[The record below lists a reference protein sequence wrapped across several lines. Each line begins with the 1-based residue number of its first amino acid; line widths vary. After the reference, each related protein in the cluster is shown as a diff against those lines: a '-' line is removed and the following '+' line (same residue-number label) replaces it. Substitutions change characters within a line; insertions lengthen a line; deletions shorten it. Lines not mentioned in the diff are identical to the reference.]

1 MKRVLFPFVG
11 DTVGGSHISTL
22 ELALGLDG
30 GRFEGVVSV
39 HKEGPLRTYLKDRN
53 VVAEDAPD
61 WRFTPFSENPL
72 RDPIATLFLL
82 PRLVWFLR
90 RLRID
95 IVHTNDARMH
105 YIWGMAARLSGVKF
119 VLHLR
124 ALKQSRIG
132 ISSRF
137 ADSII
142 AITEYTKEKYPPK
155 IKKKSQVIPNPVRP
169 PAFGEDRGS
178 FRKRMLKSGNAD
190 PRTEVIVGYVSNF
203 MQRKRPV
210 VFVET
215 AARLRDRFGNRV
227 FFVMF
232 GETDGARDEGI
243 RKEVTAKIAEYGLTS
258 RCVLMG
264 PRYPIE
270 PWIMGLDVLVAPALG
285 EPFGRTLVE
294 AMLCCTPVVAAD
306 DGGHRDII
314 HHGKTGL
321 LVPPDDAA
329 AFANAA
335 AELLEHQRTMS
346 VIAAAAKADA
356 LKRFSV
362 EAHVERVQ
370 RVYDL
375 VLQ

>member
-30 GRFEGVVSV
+30 GRFEAVVAV

-61 WRFTPFSENPL
+61 WWFAPFSENPL
-72 RDPIATLFLL
+72 RDPIVTLFLI
-82 PRLVWFLR
+82 PRLAWFLK

-105 YIWGMAARLSGVKF
+105 YLWGIAARLSGVKF

-142 AITEYTKEKYPPK
+142 AITEYTKERYSPE
-155 IKKKSQVIPNPVRP
+155 IRKKTQVVLNPVRP
-169 PAFGEDRGS
+169 LALEEDRGS
-178 FRKRMLKSGNAD
+178 CRKRVLKAGNAD
-190 PRTEVIVGYVSNF
+190 PRTKAIVGYVANF

-215 AARLRDRFGNRV
+215 AVRLRDRFGDRV
-227 FFVMF
+227 FFAMF
-232 GETDGARDEGI
+232 GETDGVRDERI

-258 RCVLMG
+258 HCVLMG
-264 PRYPIE
+264 PRHPIE
-270 PWIMGLDVLVAPALG
+270 PWIMGLDVLVAPSTR

-294 AMLCCTPVVAAD
+294 AMLCGTPVVAAD
-306 DGGHRDII
+306 DGGHRGILR
-314 HHGKTGL
+314 HGETGF
-321 LVPPDDAA
+321 LVPTDDAA

-335 AELLEHQRTMS
+335 AELLEHPRMMS
-346 VIAAAAKADA
+346 TIAAVAKTDA
-356 LKRFSV
+356 LNRYSV

-370 RVYDL
+370 RVYGS